1 MITRRCNNGCTKRVK
16 KSKSKKGMRRS
27 HWKLSSPAIA
37 ECPQCH
43 AKKLPHRVCKKCGY
57 YNGRAAVQVEEA

>member
-1 MITRRCNNGCTKRVK
+1 MAVQKSK

-27 HWKLSSPAIA
+27 HWKLSAPAIS

-43 AKKLPHRVCKKCGY
+43 AKKLPHRVCKSCGY
-57 YNGRAAVQVEEA
+57 YKGRAVVQVDEA

>member
-1 MITRRCNNGCTKRVK
+1 MAVQKSK

-27 HWKLSSPAIA
+27 HWKLSAPAIS

-43 AKKLPHRVCKKCGY
+43 AKKLPHRVCKSCGY
-57 YNGRAAVQVEEA
+57 YNGRAVISVDEA

>member
-1 MITRRCNNGCTKRVK
+1 MAVQKSK

-27 HWKLSSPAIA
+27 HWKLSAPAIS

-43 AKKLPHRVCKKCGY
+43 AKKLPHRVCKSCGY
-57 YNGRAAVQVEEA
+57 YKGRAVVQVDAE